1 MPLKVYFCA
10 PENIRGNI
18 GEMAMRNC
26 CLAMSF
32 SESFMDYR
40 SVVIELPLGNHTTT
54 RWYTRYHSMVF
65 TLPFGG
71 THATARWYSPHLS
84 VFNFWILESRE
95 FSFFAGY
102 RNDSEI
108 H

>member
-18 GEMAMRNC
+18 GEMAMRNR

-40 SVVIELPLGNHTTT
+40 SVVNELPLGNHTTT
-54 RWYTRYHSMVF
+54 RWYARYRSMVL
-65 TLPFGG
+65 TLPLGG
-71 THATARWYSPHLS
+71 TRVIHS
-84 VFNFWILESRE
+84 V
-95 FSFFAGY
+95 
-102 RNDSEI
+102 
-108 H
+108 

>member
-18 GEMAMRNC
+18 GEMAMRNR

-54 RWYTRYHSMVF
+54 RWYSRYHSVVR
-65 TLPFGG
+65 TLPLGG
-71 THATARWYSPHLS
+71 TRLISRFSTSGYSNLENSLS
-84 VFNFWILESRE
+84 LPGIGTILKFTE
-95 FSFFAGY
+95 F
-102 RNDSEI
+102 
-108 H
+108 

>member
-18 GEMAMRNC
+18 GEMAMRNR

-54 RWYTRYHSMVF
+54 
-65 TLPFGG
+65 G

>member
-18 GEMAMRNC
+18 GEMAMRNR

-40 SVVIELPLGNHTTT
+40 SVVIELPLGGKHITT
-54 RWYTRYHSMVF
+54 RW
-65 TLPFGG
+65 
-71 THATARWYSPHLS
+71 
-84 VFNFWILESRE
+84 
-95 FSFFAGY
+95 
-102 RNDSEI
+102 
-108 H
+108 